1 MKWLVLS
8 LLVSCAT
15 SSHQAFVEHFQGE
28 IYIFKPQSKTATAKI
43 PVLVRR
49 TVDPEAGEIM
59 EELLQPD
66 YKNRS
71 LKEVIT
77 NFVQTK
83 TPGHFDISD
92 PQKTFKGKVHFQG
105 TPWGWEEWRYAIRQ
119 KNGSTIRG
127 IGQFEGKQ
135 MLTMK
140 HIFDA
145 KGKNSWVLRERLEEI
160 DAVKFK
166 EQKRALLSQMR
177 SRVMKPSGTP

>member
-8 LLVSCAT
+8 ILVSCA
-15 SSHQAFVEHFQGE
+15 SAGHQAFVEHFQGE
-28 IYIFKPQSKTATAKI
+28 VYIFKPKSNTAIGKI

-59 EELLQPD
+59 EELWQPD
-66 YKNRS
+66 YKNRT

-77 NFVQTK
+77 NFVQTS
-83 TPGHFDISD
+83 TPGHFNVSD

-119 KNGSTIRG
+119 KNGSIIRG

-140 HIFDA
+140 HFFDT
-145 KGKNSWVLRERLEEI
+145 KGKNIWVLRERLEEI
-160 DAVKFK
+160 DAVAFK
-166 EQKRALLSQMR
+166 QKKSALMR
-177 SRVMKPSGTP
+177 QLRERVMKPSGTP

>member
-1 MKWLVLS
+1 MKWLALA
-8 LLVSCAT
+8 LLVSCA
-15 SSHQAFVEHFQGE
+15 SASHQAFVEHFQGE
-28 IYIFKPQSKTATAKI
+28 VYIFKPQSKKALAKI
-43 PVLVRR
+43 LVLVRR

-66 YKNRS
+66 FKARV

-77 NFVQTK
+77 NFVQTS
-83 TPGHFDISD
+83 TPGHFEISD

-119 KNGSTIRG
+119 KNGSVIRG

-135 MLTMK
+135 MLTLK

-145 KGKNSWVLRERLEEI
+145 KGKNIWVLRERLEEI
-160 DAVKFK
+160 DAVTFK
-166 EQKRALLSQMR
+166 QQKKNLGQLLL
-177 SRVMKPSGTP
+177 K